1 MLVFSQSK
9 INLGLTITGRLDNGY
24 HTLRT
29 VMVPIAWGDIIEAV
43 PAETTTLTITGREV
57 NCPIEKNLVMRAYRA
72 LEAHTGGGLRP
83 LNIYMRKIV
92 PDGAGLGGGS
102 GDASAMLRLIN
113 DLECL
118 DFDDQTLASI
128 AAGLGADC
136 PFFIYNQPMLA
147 TGIGTELTPIDIPQ
161 LEEVDV
167 LVVKPPMTVS
177 TAEAYAGIDSS
188 PLCPPPCPIEE
199 TLSMPISSWRDLLV
213 NDFEPS
219 VFAKLPELAAI
230 KSRLYDLGA
239 IYASMS
245 GSGSALY
252 GLFPKG
258 HLPTTLPP
266 AWSAC
271 AIWPQ

>member
-1 MLVFSQSK
+1 MLTFSKSK
-9 INLGLTITGRLDNGY
+9 INLGLTITGKLDNGY

-43 PAETTTLTITGREV
+43 PGEVTTLTITGRGV

-72 LEAHTGGGLRP
+72 LESHIGSAFRP
-83 LNIYMRKIV
+83 LDIYMRKIV

-118 DFDDQTLASI
+118 DLDKDTLARI
-128 AAGLGADC
+128 AATLGADC
-136 PFFIYNQPMLA
+136 PFFIYDRPMLA
-147 TGIGTELTPIDIPQ
+147 TGIGTDLTPIDIPQ
-161 LEEVDV
+161 LAEVDIM
-167 LVVKPPMTVS
+167 VVKPPMTVS
-177 TAEAYAGIDSS
+177 TAEAYADIDSS
-188 PLCPPPCPIEE
+188 PMPNRTQSIEVI
-199 TLSMPISSWRDLLV
+199 LSMPVTSWRDALV

-219 VFAKLPELAAI
+219 VFTKLPELADI
-230 KSRLYDLGA
+230 KRQLYDLGA
-239 IYASMS
+239 LYASMS

-258 HLPTTLPP
+258 QLPVTLPA
-266 AWSAC
+266 AWSAY
-271 AIWPQ
+271 ATWHT